1 MLVEI
6 TERVMAHCDTK
17 DVLIVSGVGCNERLQ
32 EMMRIMCS
40 ERGGRLFA
48 IDDRYCID
56 NDGAMIAHTGLLA
69 YCNGLTT
76 PLEES
81 TFTQRFRTDEVHA
94 IWREKDMLNAN
105 GVDRDVVQT
114 LLATSATERCYHLIS
129 LIPACKYNP
138 QPFVYTP
145 QVKQACHTKA
155 EYEEGDVLLFEKIF
169 HQGKSW
175 MMQLLAIAYLS
186 LAQLEGF
193 NSLDSG
199 LLRLL
204 LQWPYL

>member
-1 MLVEI
+1 MDL
-6 TERVMAHCDTK
+6 
-17 DVLIVSGVGCNERLQ
+17 
-32 EMMRIMCS
+32 
-40 ERGGRLFA
+40 
-48 IDDRYCID
+48 
-56 NDGAMIAHTGLLA
+56 GA
-69 YCNGLTT
+69 
-76 PLEES
+76 
-81 TFTQRFRTDEVHA
+81 
-94 IWREKDMLNAN
+94 
-105 GVDRDVVQT
+105 VVQT
-114 LLATSATERCYHLIS
+114 LLATSTTERCYHLIS

-145 QVKQACHTKA
+145 QVKQHQWFASKA
-155 EYEEGDVLLFEKIF
+155 SPSLKTEGDVLLFEKIF

-175 MMQLLAIAYLS
+175 MMQLLAIACLS